1 MKRENSIRAHFE
13 VARIAIRAVITGSKP
28 MQMICSDP
36 GLGKSQAVEE
46 ECRKA
51 GIKASHVTP
60 TNVASFVKELYDHR
74 NKPVAIFDDCDRLL
88 RSETCANIAKM
99 AFGPQ
104 RMVIHNTVEA
114 RKNEQRRKNGD
125 PKYDSGIPPQRFHFR
140 AKLIWCSNLNFSD
153 PAIIKSHMKPH
164 FQALVSRGLHPIW
177 IDSSNI
183 EELFEYVIWLGT
195 EGGMLNKKGMS
206 KSVSEEAMNWFIT
219 NRNRLQEISPRQLLH
234 VATIIRDMGF
244 DERTKRV
251 LLRLLLSSKEEHNI
265 SSAPLLEIVGCNRWK
280 AKTQAH

>member
-1 MKRENSIRAHFE
+1 MKPDNSIYAQFE
-13 VARIAIRAVITGSKP
+13 ILRITIRAVLSGPKT

-36 GLGKSQAVEE
+36 GLGKSQAVED

-51 GIKASHVTP
+51 GIKASRVTP

-74 NKPVAIFDDCDRLL
+74 NKRVVIFDDCDRLL
-88 RSETCANIAKM
+88 KSETCANIAKM

-114 RKNEQRRKNGD
+114 RRNEQRRKNGD
-125 PKYDSGIPPQRFHFR
+125 PKYDPGIPPQRFDFH
-140 AKLIWCSNLNFSD
+140 ANLIWCSNLNFTD

-195 EGGMLNKKGMS
+195 EGGMLNRKGMS
-206 KSVSEEAMNWFIT
+206 KSVSEEAISWFIT
-219 NRNRLQEISPRQLLH
+219 NRNRLKEISPRQLLH
-234 VATIIRDMGF
+234 VATIIRGMGF

-251 LLRLLLSSKEEHNI
+251 LLQLLLSSKEEHNI
-265 SSAPLLEIVGCNRWK
+265 PSASLLEIVGCNRWQG
-280 AKTQAH
+280 KTQAN